1 MQIIYAVFFHNE
13 AVIILP
19 LDVKSASA
27 GIGKAADGQRDIL
40 SGLCC
45 RNCKL
50 IPISA
55 VQREADGISVV
66 QFGRRY
72 IVWFLRVV
80 FIFTQHKP
88 HSPRLTLFQGIIVH
102 SDSILSGLLYA

>member
-1 MQIIYAVFFHNE
+1 MQIVYTVFLHNE

-19 LDVKSASA
+19 LDVKCISA
-27 GIGKAADGQRDIL
+27 GIGKTADGQRDIL

-80 FIFTQHKP
+80 FVFMKRKP
-88 HSPRLTLFQGIIVH
+88 NVFFC
-102 SDSILSGLLYA
+102 SILQ